1 MRPLARIDAAVEGH
15 LRYELEI
22 SDYTTAVHNAKGI
35 DVKKALLQS
44 KTRKSLVPF
53 DPAPARIT
61 NSASEVR
68 KGLQT
73 VEMIRATS
81 VQTRL
86 RTRNATGGTSGSC
99 TRTGLRPAASNIRE

>member
-1 MRPLARIDAAVEGH
+1 MNSIGAIE
-15 LRYELEI
+15 
-22 SDYTTAVHNAKGI
+22 
-35 DVKKALLQS
+35 VKKALLPS

-61 NSASEVR
+61 NSASEVK

-86 RTRNATGGTSGSC
+86 RTRSGIGGTCGSC
-99 TRTGLRPAASNIRE
+99 TGTGLRPTA